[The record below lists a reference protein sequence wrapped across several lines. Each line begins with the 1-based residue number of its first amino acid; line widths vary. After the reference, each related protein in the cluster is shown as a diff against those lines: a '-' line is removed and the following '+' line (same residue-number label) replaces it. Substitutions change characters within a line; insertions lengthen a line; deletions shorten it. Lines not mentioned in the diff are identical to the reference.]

1 LENEQLV
8 RPFSEDEVRYA
19 VFQMEHNK
27 ASDPDG
33 FPIVFYQ
40 AGWNIIKEV
49 LMALFTD
56 FYERSLPLY
65 RLNFGTIILI
75 PKCWEGTTI
84 QQYRSI
90 CKM

>member
-1 LENEQLV
+1 
-8 RPFSEDEVRYA
+8 
-19 VFQMEHNK
+19 
-27 ASDPDG
+27 
-33 FPIVFYQ
+33 
-40 AGWNIIKEV
+40 
-49 LMALFTD
+49 LFTD